1 MSTVNQDELKA
12 VKVLKFEGKE
22 SEWERWSEKFVALAR
37 ARGFAGILL
46 GTEQAPNADEDI
58 DRKKTDGSYEL
69 TEAER
74 KEKKRLRQA
83 NGNAYINL
91 QLSCEDLPYDLVSLA
106 KTEELPDG
114 CARDAWERLTS
125 EYDLT
130 EGEDK
135 ITLLTMFQ
143 QNQLEDVRTNITVW
157 LTSLA
162 MQVIKLKKLHHVL
175 DEEYQ
180 ITHILASLPREYS
193 SVVEQVKIDRR
204 TSSTLITMDEVK
216 KRLKERYL
224 QLKKEHGWSEEEMAL
239 NVKSGN
245 NQNKNIKKGSKGKYF
260 KGRCNHCGKFGHKK
274 ADCWD
279 LKNKKE
285 KHQENEKK
293 VQKDKSK
300 VRCFKCGQLGHYANE
315 CKNDKESSGGGNNET
330 FAMTCF
336 EDEEDDKNENGDDE
350 NKFEAK
356 HSEDDERKVGPGTP
370 RNTMEPQRTP
380 LTQTNVFTTQV
391 TNEWAMSTIEN
402 NSATPRDLSSVRS
415 WMESSKYGEYEKSRN
430 MINVMLARE
439 KSTLKDGCNDAQRTG
454 ENVARAQ
461 PNLSH
466 EEDEIQN
473 SNFEHVPSKRPSDD
487 PEEDDRKPAVKRI
500 KKEPEDDAQSVTQD
514 ESEIEN
520 VVKPWEDK
528 KDYEAIFRKHIYI
541 GNDGEEH
548 YDAIDMERDAQRAVR
563 RITDHQE
570 IVKQYQKVVRAYN
583 NYMRDH
589 PWMTEGLMPD
599 NCWFGDLLKD
609 EKRKSQLKYEL
620 GRLMGEYAV
629 PLPLGNFSLNNKET
643 RRLELWKNRRG
654 MWFDHVEHMEEGPEQ
669 NKEWE
674 NFGGQ

>member
-1 MSTVNQDELKA
+1 MLHFPRDWGLRICGRGMWYLGDAIVSRHACWIWWDEELKA
-12 VKVLKFEGKE
+12 IKVLKFTGKE
-22 SEWERWSEKFVALAR
+22 SEWDHWSEKFVALAR

-58 DRKKTDGSYEL
+58 DRKKSDGSYEL

-91 QLSCEDLPYDLVSLA
+91 QLSCEELPYDLVSLA
-106 KTEELPDG
+106 KTDELPDG
-114 CARDAWERLTS
+114 CTRDAWERLTS

-157 LTSLA
+157 LTSMA
-162 MQVIKLKKLHHVL
+162 IQVNKLKKLNHVL

-180 ITHILASLPREYS
+180 ITHILASLSREYS

-204 TSSTLITMDEVK
+204 TSSALITMDEVK

-224 QLKKEHGWSEEEMAL
+224 QLKREHGWSEDEMAL
-239 NVKSGN
+239 SMKSGN

-300 VRCFKCGQLGHYANE
+300 VRCFKCGKLGHYANE

-350 NKFEAK
+350 NKFEGK
-356 HSEDDERKVGPGTP
+356 NSEDDERKVGPGTP
-370 RNTMEPQRTP
+370 RNTMEPQRP
-380 LTQTNVFTTQV
+380 PPTQTNVFTTQV

-430 MINVMLARE
+430 MINVPLARE
-439 KSTLKDGCNDAQRTG
+439 KSTLKDGCNDAQCTG
-454 ENVARAQ
+454 ENVACAQ

-473 SNFEHVPSKRPSDD
+473 SNFEHVASKRPSDD
-487 PEEDDRKPAVKRI
+487 PEEDDRKPAAKRI
-500 KKEPEDDAQSVTQD
+500 KKEPKDDAQSVTQD
-514 ESEIEN
+514 EPELET

-548 YDAIDMERDAQRAVR
+548 YDVIDMERDAQRAVR

-570 IVKQYQKVVRAYN
+570 IVKQYQIVVRAYN

-589 PWMTEGLMPD
+589 PWMTEGLMQD
-599 NCWFGDLLKD
+599 NCRFGDLLKD
-609 EKRKSQLKYEL
+609 EKRKSQLKYE
-620 GRLMGEYAV
+620 
-629 PLPLGNFSLNNKET
+629 
-643 RRLELWKNRRG
+643 
-654 MWFDHVEHMEEGPEQ
+654 
-669 NKEWE
+669 
-674 NFGGQ
+674 FGKAYG